1 MLRYGAV
8 TIALVSATVANAG
21 DKPLYQPAPGWV
33 IAAPAPGAAAADGD
47 AASMVTFDYQR
58 RIDADGM
65 LWSYTER
72 ATRILSVAQLTREG
86 TVSIEWQPD
95 HGDLIVHGIDIVRG
109 GQRID
114 ALQAGPKFTVIR
126 RERGLEAQMLDGMLT
141 ATLAVEGLQVGDV
154 LDLRYSVTHKDPALA
169 GNAVAIGPILSQ
181 PLKLGFG
188 RTRLLWPQDAAVKW
202 KVHPVGATPRE
213 SDVGGWHALDF
224 TLPLARQPEAPSMAP
239 GRFQRPPIV
248 EATTF
253 ADWAAVSKVMA
264 PLYRTEGLI
273 APGSP
278 LAAEVAKI
286 AKAESDPVR
295 RTALALKLVQGQV
308 RYLAKGMDNGNLVP
322 QTPAQ
327 TWTTR
332 YGDCKAKTLLLL
344 AILRGLGIEAEG
356 ALANLG
362 NGDLVTAR
370 LPSMAAFNHI
380 FVIARPSGRTLWL
393 DGTATDAELADID
406 DVLITGWALP
416 VRAEGATLVEAP
428 RRVPGR
434 PTTLGAVEI
443 DMRGGINLPAPFQAS
458 VTIRG
463 PAAGRLKT
471 MLSQLGKDEQ
481 RQMLQN
487 APSIAGAADMVV
499 TSHKVTYD
507 DAVGT
512 ATIVLSGSTTPRW
525 TYADSRYRYATSPIA
540 VATLP
545 DRTRAIWKDIP
556 VALGN
561 PASTRGT
568 MRILLPDGGKG
579 LALDG
584 APVTELD
591 LPGGRHVSR
600 TATLAGEVL
609 TVETRDTQTGGEIA
623 PAEIPAA
630 RARLAEAKNR
640 LLRIA
645 TVPGQPGPWN
655 AVAAAKRAGRYDRQ
669 LADYASYIADKP
681 EDASRLVARARFLK
695 GIFEREKAVA
705 DLDKAIALKAD
716 DETYIR
722 RADVFVELGRRDAAE
737 ADLAAAHELDPADAT
752 ALRRLAV
759 MRAER
764 GDKDGALAL
773 VDARIDASSG
783 GEDEAGLLAT
793 RGAVLAAAGDAAA
806 AIAASDSAVEK
817 RPGNAYFLNGRC
829 WIKGTL
835 NVELDSALADCTRA
849 IQMGGSGVAAA
860 LDSRAMVYFRMNR
873 LAEAAADLKA
883 ALELRPGASGSLFLN
898 GVVQRRMGNAAAV
911 DAALAEARLLEPQV
925 DADYARFGIKP

>member
-1 MLRYGAV
+1 MLRYGV
-8 TIALVSATVANAG
+8 VTVALLAATNAHAG
-21 DKPLYQPAPGWV
+21 DKPLYQPAPAWV
-33 IAAPAPGAAAADGD
+33 LAAPAPAAASDGD
-47 AASMVTFDYQR
+47 AASLVTFDNQQ
-58 RIDADGM
+58 RIDADGT
-65 LWSYTER
+65 LWAYSER
-72 ATRILSVAQLTREG
+72 ATRILSVSQLTQAG
-86 TVSIEWQPD
+86 TVSIEWQPQ
-95 HGDLIVHGIDIVRG
+95 HGDLIVHAVDIVRG

-114 ALQAGPKFTVIR
+114 ALKAGPQFTVIR
-126 RERGLEAQMLDGMLT
+126 REKGLEAQMLDGTLT

-154 LDLRYSVTHKDPALA
+154 LDVRYTVTRKDPALA

-181 PLKLGFG
+181 PIKLGFG
-188 RTRLLWPQDAAVKW
+188 RTRVMWPQGTPVQW

-213 SDVGGWHALDF
+213 SDAAGWHVLEF
-224 TLPLARQPEAPSMAP
+224 TLPLARQPEAPAMAP
-239 GRFQRPPIV
+239 GRFVRPPIV

-278 LAAEVAKI
+278 LAAEVATI

-327 TWTTR
+327 TWATR

-344 AILRGLGIEAEG
+344 AILHDLGIEAEG

-370 LPSMAAFNHI
+370 LPSIAAFNHI
-380 FVIARPSGRTLWL
+380 FVIAKAGGRTLWL
-393 DGTATDAELADID
+393 DGTATDAQLEDID

-416 VRAEGATLVEAP
+416 VRAEGATLVQAP

-434 PTTLGAVEI
+434 PTMLGTVEL
-443 DMRGGINLPAPFQAS
+443 DMRGGLDLPAPFEAT

-463 PAAGRLKT
+463 RNASMLKT
-471 MLSQLGKDEQ
+471 AMAQMGKDEQ
-481 RQMLQN
+481 RRMLQGS
-487 APSIAGAADMVV
+487 APSGADMILA
-499 TSHKVTYD
+499 SHKVTFD
-507 DAVGT
+507 DAASS
-512 ATIVLSGSTTPRW
+512 ATIVLRGSMTPRW
-525 TYADSRYRYATSPIA
+525 NYDDARYRYGVAPIG

-556 VALGN
+556 VAFGD
-561 PASTRGT
+561 PANTRQT
-568 MRILLPDGGKG
+568 TRILLPDGGKG
-579 LALDG
+579 IVLDG
-584 APVTELD
+584 APVTEID

-609 TVETRDTQTGGEIA
+609 TVEMRNTQTGGEVA

-630 RARLAEAKNR
+630 RAKLAEAKNR
-640 LLRIA
+640 LLRAA
-645 TVPGQPGPWN
+645 TVPGRPGPWN

-681 EDASRLVARARFLK
+681 EEASRLIDRARFLE
-695 GIFEREKAVA
+695 GIFEREKALA
-705 DLDKAIALKAD
+705 DLDKAIALQAD
-716 DETYIR
+716 DATYLR
-722 RADVFVELGRRDAAE
+722 RANVLVALGRRQAAE
-737 ADLAAAHELDPADAT
+737 ADLVAAHELDPADT
-752 ALRRLAV
+752 NVLRRLAV
-759 MRAER
+759 MKAEN
-764 GDKDGALAL
+764 GDKDAALAL
-773 VDARIDASSG
+773 VDARIDATG
-783 GEDEAGLLAT
+783 DGEDAPGLLAM
-793 RGAVLAAAGDAAA
+793 RGAVLAAAGDAAG

-817 RPGNAYFLNGRC
+817 RPGNANFLNGRC

-835 NVELDSALADCTRA
+835 NVELDSALKDCTRA
-849 IQMGGSGVAAA
+849 VEMGGSGVAAA
-860 LDSRAMVYFRMNR
+860 LDSRAMVYFRMNK
-873 LAEAAADLKA
+873 LAEAATDLKA
-883 ALELRPGASGSLFLN
+883 ALELRPGAAGTLFLN
-898 GVVQRRMGNAAAV
+898 GVVQRRMGNAAAG
-911 DAALAEARLLEPQV
+911 DAALAEARLLQPQV